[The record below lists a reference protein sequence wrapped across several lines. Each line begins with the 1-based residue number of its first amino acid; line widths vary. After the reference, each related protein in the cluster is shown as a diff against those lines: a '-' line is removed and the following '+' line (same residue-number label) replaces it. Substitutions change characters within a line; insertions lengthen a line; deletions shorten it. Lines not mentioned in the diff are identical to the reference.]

1 MEAPRLLAGRYR
13 LDRVLGRG
21 GMATVWR
28 AHDEVLDRLVAAKLV
43 QVGGDHPS
51 AAVRFAREARGLGGD
66 LPPVDERG
74 TSTAPPSPWLAWA
87 PTHPKT
93 PSTR

>member
-28 AHDEVLDRLVAAKLV
+28 AHDEVLDRSEAK
-43 QVGGDHPS
+43 P
-51 AAVRFAREARGLGGD
+51 R
-66 LPPVDERG
+66 
-74 TSTAPPSPWLAWA
+74 
-87 PTHPKT
+87 
-93 PSTR
+93 